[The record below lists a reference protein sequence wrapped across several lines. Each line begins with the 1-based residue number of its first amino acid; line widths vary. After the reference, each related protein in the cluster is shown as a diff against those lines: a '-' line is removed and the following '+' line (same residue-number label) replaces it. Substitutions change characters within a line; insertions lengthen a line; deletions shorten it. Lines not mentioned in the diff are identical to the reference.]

1 MAYQVLARKWRP
13 QNFEEVVGQ
22 EPITRTLQNALTA
35 GRVAHAFMFSGPRGV
50 GKTSV
55 ARILAKALNCEAGP
69 TPHPDNT
76 CQLCQEITNGSSMDV
91 LEIDG
96 ASNNGVEEV
105 RNLREKIKY
114 LPTQGKYR
122 VYIIDEVHMLSTAAF
137 NALLKTL
144 EEPPAHAVFILATTE
159 IHKVPV
165 TILSRCQR
173 YDFRRIPTGL
183 IQAHLAK
190 LAEQEGWNIDPE
202 GLALVARAAEGG
214 LRDAQGFLD
223 QVVTFGGDGVS
234 VPEIARILGVT
245 DRGALLGAL
254 TAIID
259 RHGPDLLNLIETLY
273 NQGQDLGRFYQDLL
287 LYARHLLVAGLHPEA
302 RHLAAVA
309 DTEWDALTRLAS
321 RTPAVHL
328 HNLLSVLLQG
338 EEELKRAPQPRL
350 ALEVLLLRVIHLEP
364 VLPLAEWLNRLDT
377 LERRLEVRAP
387 GGAGRRRGR
396 RTPAGRGSAA
406 PCRAGGPAAPGPGG
420 CRPRRPVA
428 GLFAVCPGKG
438 KRPPVRETGPEPV
451 GGEVGKLPEDRPDP
465 PLERQRRPARSPA
478 AGVGP
483 DLFRPRDHPGIRG
496 GGAQNPEKN
505 PGARPQTPGHAE
517 ASATGPGNFRGRVAG
532 AHPGEGGTQVKDLS
546 GMMKQAQKLQAKMMA
561 MQEELG
567 NRTVSAQ
574 AGGGMVEAVVNGRQ
588 ELLTLRIDP
597 EVVVAEDVEMLQ
609 DLIQAAINEALNRSR
624 EMMATE
630 MSKLTGGMQIPGL
643 F

>member
-13 QNFEEVVGQ
+13 QTFEEVMGQ

-35 GRVAHAFMFSGPRGV
+35 GRVAHAFLFSGPRGV

-76 CQLCQEITNGSSMDV
+76 CQLCQEITNGSSLDV

-96 ASNNGVEEV
+96 ASNRGIDEV
-105 RNLREKIKY
+105 RDLREKIKY
-114 LPTQGKYR
+114 LPAQSKYK
-122 VYIIDEVHMLSTAAF
+122 VYIIDEVHMLTKEAF

-159 IHKVPV
+159 PHKVPV

-173 YDFRRIPTGL
+173 YDFRRIPTGV
-183 IQAHLAK
+183 IQAHLAR

-234 VPEIARILGVT
+234 VAEIARILGVT
-245 DRGALLGAL
+245 DRGSLLGAL

-273 NQGQDLGRFYQDLL
+273 NQGHDLGRFYQDLI

-309 DTEWDALTRLAS
+309 DTEWDALIALAR

-350 ALEVLLLRVIHLEP
+350 ALEVLLLRVPRLTDQVRLDPLIVLEEQVHIDHQVLQHLEVGEGLQEHFVRVPVVLDQLLAGQGASAVDLHSIRSAHAVAAGHAVAERP
-364 VLPLAEWLNRLDT
+364 VLLPFD
-377 LERRLEVRAP
+377 
-387 GGAGRRRGR
+387 
-396 RTPAGRGSAA
+396 
-406 PCRAGGPAAPGPGG
+406 
-420 CRPRRPVA
+420 PV
-428 GLFAVCPGKG
+428 
-438 KRPPVRETGPEPV
+438 ETIQ
-451 GGEVGKLPEDRPDP
+451 D
-465 PLERQRRPARSPA
+465 A
-478 AGVGP
+478 
-483 DLFRPRDHPGIRG
+483 LFRLRG
-496 GGAQNPEKN
+496 DGVFLVSRTFVHVRVKSKNPELHFHLS
-505 PGARPQTPGHAE
+505 RS
-517 ASATGPGNFRGRVAG
+517 SAWG
-532 AHPGEGGTQVKDLS
+532 
-546 GMMKQAQKLQAKMMA
+546 
-561 MQEELG
+561 
-567 NRTVSAQ
+567 
-574 AGGGMVEAVVNGRQ
+574 
-588 ELLTLRIDP
+588 
-597 EVVVAEDVEMLQ
+597 
-609 DLIQAAINEALNRSR
+609 
-624 EMMATE
+624 
-630 MSKLTGGMQIPGL
+630 
-643 F
+643 

>member
-50 GKTSV
+50 GKTTV

-76 CQLCQEITNGSSMDV
+76 CQLCKEITNGSSMDV

-190 LAEQEGWNIDPE
+190 LAEQEGWKIDPE

-364 VLPLAEWLNRLDT
+364 VLPLAEWLNRLAT
-377 LERRLEVRAP
+377 LEKRLESGPRVAP
-387 GGAGRRRGR
+387 AAAVAAEPQPVVEVQRPAAAAAPPPRVPADAGLDDQWQAFLQFVQEKENGPLFGKLAQSRLVGRSENCLKIALTRPWNANGARHEARLQELARTFFGPETTLEFEVEAPKTPKK
-396 RTPAGRGSAA
+396 TPAPA
-406 PCRAGGPAAPGPGG
+406 P
-420 CRPRRPVA
+420 
-428 GLFAVCPGKG
+428 K
-438 KRPPVRETGPEPV
+438 
-451 GGEVGKLPEDRPDP
+451 
-465 PLERQRRPARSPA
+465 PL
-478 AGVGP
+478 
-483 DLFRPRDHPGIRG
+483 D
-496 GGAQNPEKN
+496 
-505 PGARPQTPGHAE
+505 
-517 ASATGPGNFRGRVAG
+517 
-532 AHPGEGGTQVKDLS
+532 
-546 GMMKQAQKLQAKMMA
+546 MQKLQQQALEIFGGEWLGPTPGK
-561 MQEELG
+561 EE
-567 NRTVSAQ
+567 
-574 AGGGMVEAVVNGRQ
+574 
-588 ELLTLRIDP
+588 P
-597 EVVVAEDVEMLQ
+597 
-609 DLIQAAINEALNRSR
+609 
-624 EMMATE
+624 
-630 MSKLTGGMQIPGL
+630 K
-643 F
+643 

>member
-13 QNFEEVVGQ
+13 QTFEEVVGQ
-22 EPITRTLQNALTA
+22 EPITRTLQNALAA
-35 GRVAHAFMFSGPRGV
+35 GRVAHAFLFSGPRGV

-55 ARILAKALNCEAGP
+55 ARILAKALNCLAGP

-76 CQLCQEITNGSSMDV
+76 CQLCREITNGSSLDV

-96 ASNNGVEEV
+96 ASNRGIDEV
-105 RNLREKIKY
+105 RDLREKIKY

-122 VYIIDEVHMLSTAAF
+122 VYIIDEVHMLTKEAF

-159 IHKVPV
+159 PHKVPV

-190 LAEQEGWNIDPE
+190 LAAQEGWQIDPE

-234 VPEIARILGVT
+234 APEIARILGVT

-254 TAIID
+254 KAIID
-259 RHGPDLLNLIETLY
+259 RHGPDLLSLIEALY
-273 NQGQDLGRFYQDLL
+273 NQGQDLGRFYQDLI

-309 DTEWDALTRLAS
+309 DTEWDELTRLA
-321 RTPAVHL
+321 RQTPAVHL

-364 VLPLAEWLNRLDT
+364 VLPLAEWLARLEALAQRLEGGPWVASESAGPVELKPPPAVQGVSEPAASPPGSPGDVGLHDQWQAFLKFVQEKENGPLCGKLAQSRLVDMSDHRLKIAMGRPWNAAGARHEARLQELARAFFGSEYT
-377 LERRLEVRAP
+377 LEFEVDAP
-387 GGAGRRRGR
+387 E
-396 RTPAGRGSAA
+396 A
-406 PCRAGGPAAPGPGG
+406 P
-420 CRPRRPVA
+420 
-428 GLFAVCPGKG
+428 K
-438 KRPPVRETGPEPV
+438 K
-451 GGEVGKLPEDRPDP
+451 
-465 PLERQRRPARSPA
+465 SPA
-478 AGVGP
+478 AAKKP
-483 DLFRPRDHPGIRG
+483 LDMKKLQQQALEIFG
-496 GGAQNPEKN
+496 GEWLGA
-505 PGARPQTPGHAE
+505 TPGKE
-517 ASATGPGNFRGRVAG
+517 
-532 AHPGEGGTQVKDLS
+532 K
-546 GMMKQAQKLQAKMMA
+546 
-561 MQEELG
+561 
-567 NRTVSAQ
+567 
-574 AGGGMVEAVVNGRQ
+574 
-588 ELLTLRIDP
+588 P
-597 EVVVAEDVEMLQ
+597 E
-609 DLIQAAINEALNRSR
+609 
-624 EMMATE
+624 
-630 MSKLTGGMQIPGL
+630 
-643 F
+643 

>member
-13 QNFEEVVGQ
+13 QTFEAVVGQ
-22 EPITRTLQNALTA
+22 EPITRTLQNALAA
-35 GRVAHAFMFSGPRGV
+35 GRVAHAFLFSGPRGV

-69 TPHPDNT
+69 TPQPDNT
-76 CQLCQEITNGSSMDV
+76 CQICREITNGSSLDV

-96 ASNNGVEEV
+96 ASNRGIDEV
-105 RNLREKIKY
+105 RDLREKIKY
-114 LPTQGKYR
+114 LPTQGKYK
-122 VYIIDEVHMLSTAAF
+122 VYIIDEVHMLTKEAF

-144 EEPPAHAVFILATTE
+144 EEPPAHAIFILATTE
-159 IHKVPV
+159 PHKVPV

-234 VPEIARILGVT
+234 VGEIARILGVT

-259 RHGPDLLNLIETLY
+259 RHGPDLLSLIEALY
-273 NQGQDLGRFYQDLL
+273 NQGQDLGRFYQDLI

-338 EEELKRAPQPRL
+338 EEELKRSPQPRL

-364 VLPLAEWLNRLDT
+364 VLPLAEWLTRLDT
-377 LERRLEVRAP
+377 LERRLEA
-387 GGAGRRRGR
+387 
-396 RTPAGRGSAA
+396 
-406 PCRAGGPAAPGPGG
+406 GPGAASEAAAG
-420 CRPRRPVA
+420 ERR
-428 GLFAVCPGKG
+428 L
-438 KRPPVRETGPEPV
+438 RPPVPDAGEPAALRPGALEEAGFDDQWQDFLQFVQEKENGPLFGKLAQSRLVGRSDNCLKIALGRPWNANGARHEARLQELARTFFGPETTLEF
-451 GGEVGKLPEDRPDP
+451 EVEAPTTPKS
-465 PLERQRRPARSPA
+465 RPAA
-478 AGVGP
+478 AKKP
-483 DLFRPRDHPGIRG
+483 LD
-496 GGAQNPEKN
+496 
-505 PGARPQTPGHAE
+505 
-517 ASATGPGNFRGRVAG
+517 
-532 AHPGEGGTQVKDLS
+532 
-546 GMMKQAQKLQAKMMA
+546 MQKLQQQVLEIFGGEWLRTTPGK
-561 MQEELG
+561 EE
-567 NRTVSAQ
+567 
-574 AGGGMVEAVVNGRQ
+574 
-588 ELLTLRIDP
+588 P
-597 EVVVAEDVEMLQ
+597 E
-609 DLIQAAINEALNRSR
+609 
-624 EMMATE
+624 
-630 MSKLTGGMQIPGL
+630 
-643 F
+643 